1 MHWSRILGIALL
13 VGGIILLFMGWE
25 ASESLTEDVHH
36 TLTGRYTEET
46 RNYLIGGGVAAA
58 VGVVLLVFGLRR

>member
-13 VGGIILLFMGWE
+13 VGGAILLYMGWS
-25 ASESLTEDVHH
+25 ASGSLTEEVHE
-36 TLTGRYTEET
+36 TLTGRFTEDT

-58 VGVVLLVFGLRR
+58 VGLVLLMFGARR